1 MYRFFFILILLKS
14 LIIASEVKYLEEIK
28 TIGSQ
33 LIDKFT
39 PEIAPV
45 RKVDN
50 LLSPFSYFD
59 TLLIVVNSKNNIMT
73 VSGKSKRG
81 LKLLKSY
88 KVSTAKK
95 DIKKPLGEGNITSIA
110 LNPVWYPTS
119 DTIES
124 FKKRGIDLPTVVPG
138 GDKLYYMG
146 SAKINLTHRVDG
158 KDTFRIHGTLSE
170 KTIGSYE
177 SAGCIRMKNEEVVQL
192 VEILNEFIDFKSIND
207 IKVILK

>member
-14 LIIASEVKYLEEIK
+14 LILASEVKYLEEIK

-138 GDKLYYMG
+138 GDKLNYMG

-192 VEILNEFIDFKSIND
+192 VEILNQFIDFKSIND